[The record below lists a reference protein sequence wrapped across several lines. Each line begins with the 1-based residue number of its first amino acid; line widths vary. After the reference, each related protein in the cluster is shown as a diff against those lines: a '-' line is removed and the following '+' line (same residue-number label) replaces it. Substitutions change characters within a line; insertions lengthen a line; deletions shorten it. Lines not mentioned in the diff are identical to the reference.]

1 MSESLPN
8 SSRRGFLGK
17 IAAGAAAI
25 GAASLAPFTAGAKK
39 INKEF
44 LPFEDPDDWIKKIPG
59 KHKMV
64 FDVTEPHGI
73 FPFAWPRVFMLTN
86 EMSGA
91 NAKDV
96 GVIVVLR
103 HSGIPYAMQDQLW
116 AKYNFGEVFK
126 VEDPVKK
133 ASSATRNPFWQPK
146 PGDYK
151 VPGLGNVAIGINEL
165 QQNGVQ
171 FCVCDMAILVN
182 SAIIASKMNMDPEV
196 VKKDFI
202 AGLLPGVHRVPS
214 GVWALGRAQSQGFG
228 YCFAS

>member
-1 MSESLPN
+1 
-8 SSRRGFLGK
+8 
-17 IAAGAAAI
+17 
-25 GAASLAPFTAGAKK
+25 
-39 INKEF
+39 
-44 LPFEDPDDWIKKIPG
+44 
-59 KHKMV
+59 
-64 FDVTEPHGI
+64 
-73 FPFAWPRVFMLTN
+73 
-86 EMSGA
+86 
-91 NAKDV
+91 
-96 GVIVVLR
+96 
-103 HSGIPYAMQDQLW
+103 MQDQLW

-126 VEDPVKK
+126 IEDPVKK